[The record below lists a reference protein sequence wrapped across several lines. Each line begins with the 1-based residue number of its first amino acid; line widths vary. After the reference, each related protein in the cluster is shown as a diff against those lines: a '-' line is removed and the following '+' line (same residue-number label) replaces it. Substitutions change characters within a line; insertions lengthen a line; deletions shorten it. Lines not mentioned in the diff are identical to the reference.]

1 MKTKE
6 QILEKIERLNKM
18 RLIEIS
24 NRDQAKDAMESSIAH
39 NLVVAYAMQQEALEW
54 VLKND

>member
-18 RLIEIS
+18 RLIELK
-24 NRDQAKDAMESSIAH
+24 NRDSAKDNIESSVAH
-39 NLVVAYAMQQEALEW
+39 NLVVIYAMQQEALEW
-54 VLKND
+54 VLEND